1 MRSVSDVTFVIVQ
14 HGEKRAG
21 STDPG
26 LTDRGR
32 RQATACA
39 DLLAKRPVVAIYTS
53 PLRRAV
59 ETAHT
64 DWWNRRAPGDARR
77 SVA

>member
-1 MRSVSDVTFVIVQ
+1 MSMRSVSDVTFVIVQ

-59 ETAHT
+59 ETAT
-64 DWWNRRAPGDARR
+64 PIGGTWSGSR
-77 SVA
+77 